1 MTQILLPT
9 DADFVEAI
17 ARAIAKDRLFR
28 EASVALDDMIGI
40 RLDSHISLEN
50 AFDRVFEAIWS
61 GTSEVDEHQ
70 KAGYRNDARA
80 AISAINLKLL
90 TG

>member
-1 MTQILLPT
+1 MNQILLPT
-9 DADFVEAI
+9 DSDFVESV

-28 EASVALDDMIGI
+28 EASAALDEMMGVKIDAHVAL
-40 RLDSHISLEN
+40 EN
-50 AFDRVFEAIWS
+50 TFDRVFEMMWS
-61 GTSEVDEHQ
+61 GTSEVDERQ

-90 TG
+90 TS

>member
-9 DADFVEAI
+9 DADFVETV

-28 EASVALDDMIGI
+28 EATVALDDMMGVRI
-40 RLDSHISLEN
+40 DAHASLEQ
-50 AFDRVFEAIWS
+50 AFDRVFEMMWS
-61 GTSEVDEHQ
+61 GTTDLDERQ

-90 TG
+90 TS